1 MSNPTSD
8 FRSLSIAERIQLV
21 EDIWDSIR
29 SDAPDSVGLSPAQRA
44 EVQRRVAAHDADP
57 STAIEWDV
65 VRSEL
70 LQRDH

>member
-1 MSNPTSD
+1 MSNPTPD
-8 FRSLSIAERIQLV
+8 FRSLSISERIQLV